1 MSIDM
6 INTDNSFQNQS
17 AIQEARLAKFA
28 RLAKEGEIVGKR
40 EMPKAEKARMAQAA
54 RGFEAMFLNMLL
66 KEMKTGIKNL
76 EGDKENLATFGAET
90 LEGYNDMQFADE
102 MSKVGKGMG
111 IAEMIYK
118 QLTNGDDL
126 QAITKFDATTYDFK
140 SEFNNAIN
148 SENIGGNFQDRLKNR
163 ISQYDDVIMNA
174 SKEFG
179 IDPKLNNA
187 VIAAESAG
195 KENAVSTAGAKGLMQ
210 IMDSTAGELGIENVF
225 NPSENIY
232 GGAKY
237 LKSMIDRFGDTDL
250 GLAAYNAGASN
261 VDKYG
266 GIPPFPETQSYVGKV
281 KKYLELF

>member
-179 IDPKLNNA
+179 IDPKLIKA

>member
-163 ISQYDDVIMNA
+163 ISQYDDVIMDA
-174 SKEFG
+174 LTKEG
-179 IDPKLNNA
+179 
-187 VIAAESAG
+187 
-195 KENAVSTAGAKGLMQ
+195 
-210 IMDSTAGELGIENVF
+210 
-225 NPSENIY
+225 
-232 GGAKY
+232 
-237 LKSMIDRFGDTDL
+237 R
-250 GLAAYNAGASN
+250 
-261 VDKYG
+261 
-266 GIPPFPETQSYVGKV
+266 
-281 KKYLELF
+281 

>member
-1 MSIDM
+1 
-6 INTDNSFQNQS
+6 
-17 AIQEARLAKFA
+17 
-28 RLAKEGEIVGKR
+28 
-40 EMPKAEKARMAQAA
+40 
-54 RGFEAMFLNMLL
+54 
-66 KEMKTGIKNL
+66 MKTGIKNL

-179 IDPKLNNA
+179 IDPKLIKA

-225 NPSENIY
+225 IIS
-232 GGAKY
+232 
-237 LKSMIDRFGDTDL
+237 IDI
-250 GLAAYNAGASN
+250 SN
-261 VDKYG
+261 LIG
-266 GIPPFPETQSYVGKV
+266 
-281 KKYLELF
+281 